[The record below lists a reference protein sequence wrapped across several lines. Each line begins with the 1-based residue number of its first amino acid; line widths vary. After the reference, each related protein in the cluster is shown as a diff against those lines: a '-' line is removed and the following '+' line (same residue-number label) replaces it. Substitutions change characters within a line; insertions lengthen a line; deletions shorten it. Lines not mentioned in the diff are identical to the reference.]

1 MRRMQTLR
9 RLIGWIARH
18 AFVRVRNLNSDP
30 EGRPVSA
37 VEVGVG
43 GSF

>member
-1 MRRMQTLR
+1 MLALR
-9 RLIGWIARH
+9 RLIGWLVSH

-43 GSF
+43 GEF

>member
-1 MRRMQTLR
+1 MLALR
-9 RLIGWIARH
+9 RLIGWLINH

>member
-9 RLIGWIARH
+9 RLIGWLVSH

-43 GSF
+43 GEF

>member
-1 MRRMQTLR
+1 MLALR
-9 RLIGWIARH
+9 RLIGWLVSH

-30 EGRPVSA
+30 EGRPRPS